1 MREQKSAGIV
11 LFRNDSGKNEF
22 LLLNYPQGH
31 WDFVKGKI
39 EQNETSHETA
49 LRETKEETGI
59 TNIEFVD
66 GFEESVEYDF
76 RFKKEN
82 IHKKVIFFLAKTNE
96 KNIKLSHEHN
106 DYLWLEYNDALKK
119 TTFENAKNVLTKANE
134 FLSSYYLI
142 VIVLRYVQGF
152 WNQELFFPQS
162 ESHYHL

>member
-11 LFRNDSGKNEF
+11 LFRNDSDKNEF

-134 FLSSYYLI
+134 FLSNIS
-142 VIVLRYVQGF
+142 
-152 WNQELFFPQS
+152 
-162 ESHYHL
+162 

>member
-1 MREQKSAGIV
+1 MGTEKSAGIV
-11 LFRNDSGKNEF
+11 LFRNDSDKNEF

-76 RFKKEN
+76 RFKKED

-106 DYLWLEYNDALKK
+106 DYLWLEYNNALKK

-134 FLSSYYLI
+134 FLSNTS
-142 VIVLRYVQGF
+142 
-152 WNQELFFPQS
+152 
-162 ESHYHL
+162 

>member
-1 MREQKSAGIV
+1 MATEKSAGIV
-11 LFRNDSGKNEF
+11 LFRNNSSKNEF

-31 WDFVKGKI
+31 WDFVKGKV

-49 LRETKEETGI
+49 IRETREETGI
-59 TNIEFVD
+59 TNIEFID

-76 RFKKEN
+76 RFKKED
-82 IHKKVIFFLAKTNE
+82 IHKKVIFFLAKTDE

-134 FLSSYYLI
+134 FLLSTC
-142 VIVLRYVQGF
+142 
-152 WNQELFFPQS
+152 
-162 ESHYHL
+162 

>member
-11 LFRNDSGKNEF
+11 LFRNDSDKNEF

-39 EQNETSHETA
+39 ERNETSHETA
-49 LRETKEETGI
+49 LRETNEETGI
-59 TNIEFVD
+59 TNIKFVD

-76 RFKKEN
+76 RFKKED

-134 FLSSYYLI
+134 FLSS
-142 VIVLRYVQGF
+142 VR
-152 WNQELFFPQS
+152 
-162 ESHYHL
+162 

>member
-11 LFRNDSGKNEF
+11 LFRNDSDKNEF

-31 WDFVKGKI
+31 WDFVKGKV
-39 EQNETSHETA
+39 EQGETPHETA

-59 TNIEFVD
+59 TNIEFID

-76 RFKKEN
+76 RFKKED

-106 DYLWLEYNDALKK
+106 DYLWLEYNDVLKK
-119 TTFENAKNVLTKANE
+119 TTFENAKNVLTKANK
-134 FLSSYYLI
+134 FLLSTS
-142 VIVLRYVQGF
+142 
-152 WNQELFFPQS
+152 
-162 ESHYHL
+162 

>member
-11 LFRNDSGKNEF
+11 LFRNASNKNEF

-31 WDFVKGKI
+31 WDFVKGKV
-39 EQNETSHETA
+39 EQGEIPHETA
-49 LRETKEETGI
+49 LRETKEETCI
-59 TNIEFVD
+59 SDIEFID

-96 KNIKLSHEHN
+96 KNIKLSHEHS

-119 TTFENAKNVLTKANE
+119 TTFENAKNVLTKAIE
-134 FLSSYYLI
+134 FLSST
-142 VIVLRYVQGF
+142 
-152 WNQELFFPQS
+152 S
-162 ESHYHL
+162 

>member
-11 LFRNDSGKNEF
+11 LFRNDSDKNEF

-59 TNIEFVD
+59 TNIEFID

-119 TTFENAKNVLTKANE
+119 TTFANAKNVLSKANE
-134 FLSSYYLI
+134 FLSSTC
-142 VIVLRYVQGF
+142 
-152 WNQELFFPQS
+152 
-162 ESHYHL
+162 

>member
-11 LFRNDSGKNEF
+11 LFRNYSDKNEF

-39 EQNETSHETA
+39 EQNETPHETA

-66 GFEESVEYDF
+66 DFEESVEYNF

-119 TTFENAKNVLTKANE
+119 TTFENAKNVLIKANE
-134 FLSSYYLI
+134 FLSSI
-142 VIVLRYVQGF
+142 
-152 WNQELFFPQS
+152 S
-162 ESHYHL
+162 

>member
-11 LFRNDSGKNEF
+11 LFRNDSDKNEF

-49 LRETKEETGI
+49 LRETKEETEI

-76 RFKKEN
+76 RFKRED

-134 FLSSYYLI
+134 FLSNTS
-142 VIVLRYVQGF
+142 
-152 WNQELFFPQS
+152 
-162 ESHYHL
+162 